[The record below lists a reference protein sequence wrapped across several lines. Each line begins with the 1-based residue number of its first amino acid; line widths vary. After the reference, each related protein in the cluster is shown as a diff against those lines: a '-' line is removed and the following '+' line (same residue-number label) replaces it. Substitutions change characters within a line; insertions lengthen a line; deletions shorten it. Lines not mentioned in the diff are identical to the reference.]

1 MHQGAHQA
9 EAAAAE
15 PEVDSE
21 GFLLWAPEEAVRDT
35 AASRAGLAAA
45 SDPALRALAWK
56 REGLTDKQKYEEDY
70 AYPSDDLRLRG
81 LVLKQRPFTQEG
93 FASTVWD
100 SGIVM
105 AKMAERWHLEDA
117 ATFTGRCLDL
127 GAGCGLVSAVLGRL
141 CGPGARVV
149 ATDLGVNLPLL
160 SMNLG
165 DAAEVRALDWRR
177 PETFGSETWDW
188 IFACDVWYEPSLMG
202 DLVRCLERVASPSTT
217 VLISCGRNRWG
228 LDAFERE
235 LKQSRT
241 FSMAAMAA
249 AELDPVYN
257 SPDVDVYRLRR
268 RTMGLRSRKRKGD

>member
-1 MHQGAHQA
+1 MQGAQA
-9 EAAAAE
+9 EAAAE

-21 GFLLWAPEEAVRDT
+21 GFLLWAPEDAVRDT

-56 REGLTDKQKYEEDY
+56 REGLPDRQKYEEDY
-70 AYPSDDLRLRG
+70 AYPSDDLRLR
-81 LVLKQRPFTQEG
+81 LALAQTPFTREG

-105 AKMAERWHLEDA
+105 AKMVERWHGEDA
-117 ATFTGRCLDL
+117 ATFTGRRCLEL
-127 GAGCGLVSAVLGRL
+127 GAGCGLVSTVLGRL
-141 CGPGARVV
+141 GGRVV
-149 ATDLGVNLPLL
+149 ATDLEVNLPLL
-160 SMNLG
+160 SVNVG

-177 PETFGSETWDW
+177 PETFGSEKWDW

-202 DLVRCLERVASPSTT
+202 DLVRCLEHLASPGATI
-217 VLISCGRNRWG
+217 LISCGRNRWG

-241 FSMAAMAA
+241 FSMAAVAA

-257 SPDVDVYRLRR
+257 SPDVDVYCLRR
-268 RTMGLRSRKRKGD
+268 RNMGLRRKRKKSE